1 MTFEWKHVFGQLD
14 KMLRWDQLI
23 DVHQLNVLVYSMAK
37 RAVMKSLANR
47 DFIDPVYPFEEIVL
61 TWGGRKSIGSSAT
74 NINHWRGY
82 KVA

>member
-1 MTFEWKHVFGQLD
+1 
-14 KMLRWDQLI
+14 
-23 DVHQLNVLVYSMAK
+23 MAK

-61 TWGGRKSIGSSAT
+61 TWGGRKSIGSSDT